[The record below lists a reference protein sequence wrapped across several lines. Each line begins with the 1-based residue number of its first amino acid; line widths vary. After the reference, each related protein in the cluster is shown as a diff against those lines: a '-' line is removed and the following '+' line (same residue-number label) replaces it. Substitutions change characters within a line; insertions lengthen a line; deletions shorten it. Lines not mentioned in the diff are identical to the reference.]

1 MAYAGYRFAEKVM
14 KAAKGESGII
24 EPTFMYMP
32 GVPGGEEIAKET
44 GCEYFSVP
52 VELGKEGAEKAINPL
67 KDISEYEKKLLKA
80 CCDGLK
86 GNISKG
92 VEFVVNP
99 PKKE

>member
-14 KAAKGESGII
+14 KAAKGESGIV
-24 EPTFMYMP
+24 EPTFVYLP

-52 VELGKEGAEKAINPL
+52 CTLGKDGVEKAENIVTQAN
-67 KDISEYEKKLLKA
+67 DYEKKLLQA
-80 CCDGLK
+80 CYDGLK

-92 VEFVVNP
+92 IEFVANP
-99 PKKE
+99 PSK